1 MRAVECALAL
11 PDLDASLRLVVHA
24 GEVRVSAS
32 GVEGGSVGV
41 AAAVLGATTADVIVT
56 SVVRDL
62 APGSGLDFSEDAEL
76 SVPEAAGCSCFAS
89 ASPP

>member
-1 MRAVECALAL
+1 M
-11 PDLDASLRLVVHA
+11 
-24 GEVRVSAS
+24 
-32 GVEGGSVGV
+32 GV

-76 SVPEAAGCSCFAS
+76 SVPDGSRVQLFRVSLS
-89 ASPP
+89 AVTTNPS